1 MKVIIIEDETPAANR
16 LERMLKELKPGIEIL
31 KRMDSVEDSVECFK
45 QNPEVD
51 LIFMDIQLADGL
63 SFDIFKST
71 NVPAPVIFTTAYD
84 HYAIKAFKVNSID
97 YLLKPISDEDLKGAV
112 EKYELMKGNLKD
124 SNEDLRAIVES
135 VRSEQAHFRKRFLV
149 KTAGR
154 LAFVPASEV
163 AYFFSEEGVTFIV
176 NAQNERYLLESTLEE
191 LESQLD
197 PTEFFRINRKMIVST
212 GSIARIEPFTNNRL
226 LLNVSPEFSE
236 EVVVSRHRTSE
247 FKSWLD
253 S

>member
-16 LERMLKELKPGIEIL
+16 LERMLKDLNPGIEIL
-31 KRMDSVEDSVECFK
+31 KRMDSVEDAVECFK
-45 QNPEVD
+45 LNPEVD

-63 SFDIFKST
+63 SFDIFKSV

-97 YLLKPISDEDLKGAV
+97 YLLKPISDEDLKGAL
-112 EKYELMKGNLKD
+112 EKYELVKGNND
-124 SNEDLRAIVES
+124 DLRAIVES

-176 NAQNERYLLESTLEE
+176 NAQNERYLLENTLEE

-197 PTEFFRINRKMIVST
+197 PTEFFRINRKMILST
-212 GSIARIEPFTNNRL
+212 GCIARIEPHTNNRL
-226 LLNVSPEFSE
+226 LLNVSPDFSE

>member
-16 LERMLKELKPGIEIL
+16 LERMLKDLNPGIEIL
-31 KRMDSVEDSVECFK
+31 KRMDSVEDAVECFK
-45 QNPEVD
+45 LNPEVD

-63 SFDIFKST
+63 SFDIFKSV

-97 YLLKPISDEDLKGAV
+97 YLLKPISDEDLKGAL
-112 EKYELMKGNLKD
+112 EKYELVKGNGKGNND
-124 SNEDLRAIVES
+124 DLRAIVES

-176 NAQNERYLLESTLEE
+176 NAQNERYLLENTLEE

-197 PTEFFRINRKMIVST
+197 PTEFFRINRKMILST
-212 GSIARIEPFTNNRL
+212 GCIARIEPHTNNRL
-226 LLNVSPEFSE
+226 LLNVSPDFSE

>member
-1 MKVIIIEDETPAANR
+1 
-16 LERMLKELKPGIEIL
+16 
-31 KRMDSVEDSVECFK
+31 
-45 QNPEVD
+45 VD

-63 SFDIFKST
+63 SFDIFKSV

-97 YLLKPISDEDLKGAV
+97 YLLKPISDEDLKGAL
-112 EKYELMKGNLKD
+112 EKYELVKGNGKGNND
-124 SNEDLRAIVES
+124 DLRAIVES

-176 NAQNERYLLESTLEE
+176 NAQNERYLLENTLEE

-197 PTEFFRINRKMIVST
+197 PTEFFRINRKMILST
-212 GSIARIEPFTNNRL
+212 GCIARIEPYTNNRL
-226 LLNVSPEFSE
+226 LLNVSPDFSE

>member
-16 LERMLKELKPGIEIL
+16 LERMLKELKPGIAIL
-31 KRMDSVEDSVECFK
+31 KRMDSVEDSVEYFK

-97 YLLKPISDEDLKGAV
+97 YLLKPIADEDLKGAI
-112 EKYELMKGNLKD
+112 EKFELTQQSARG

-135 VRSEQAHFRKRFLV
+135 VRSEQSHFRKRFLV

-176 NAQNERYLLESTLEE
+176 NIQNERYLLETTLEE

-197 PTEFFRINRKMIVST
+197 PTEFFRINRKMILST
-212 GSIARIEPFTNNRL
+212 ACITRIEPHTNNRL
-226 LLNVSPEFSE
+226 LLNVSPVFSE

>member
-1 MKVIIIEDETPAANR
+1 
-16 LERMLKELKPGIEIL
+16 
-31 KRMDSVEDSVECFK
+31 
-45 QNPEVD
+45 
-51 LIFMDIQLADGL
+51 
-63 SFDIFKST
+63 
-71 NVPAPVIFTTAYD
+71 
-84 HYAIKAFKVNSID
+84 
-97 YLLKPISDEDLKGAV
+97 V
-112 EKYELMKGNLKD
+112 EKFELMKGNLKD

-154 LAFVPASEV
+154 LAFVPAYEV
-163 AYFFSEEGVTFIV
+163 AYFFSEEGVTFSV
-176 NAQNERYLLESTLEE
+176 NAENERYILKNTLEE

-212 GSIARIEPFTNNRL
+212 DTTSRIEPFTNNRL
-226 LLNVSPEFSE
+226 LWNVSPDFSE